1 LETSISGPALPGT
14 AAEPADEITF
24 SDPYTRL
31 LNKREIAR
39 FISKS
44 ENSVDRLRKKR
55 VIPFLIVGGAIRFR
69 LSDVEKALA
78 RYQVKEVAL

>member
-1 LETSISGPALPGT
+1 METSISGPALPGT
-14 AAEPADEITF
+14 AADEITF

>member
-1 LETSISGPALPGT
+1 LETSISGSALPGT
-14 AAEPADEITF
+14 AAEPTDEITF

-69 LSDVEKALA
+69 LRDVEKALA